1 MSRIAVSRAC
11 RFPEAVRAGLASAG
25 CRVAVLPDWAELA
38 VEGASPVTTGSA
50 KIIAVDPGAEVRVL
64 GAGIDRRR
72 DAHGTVC

>member
-1 MSRIAVSRAC
+1 M
-11 RFPEAVRAGLASAG
+11 
-25 CRVAVLPDWAELA
+25 AVLPDWAELA